1 MNLRDKVAVV
11 TGAGSGIGREISLLL
26 AARGCSLAL
35 VDINLAGADETA
47 QLCRASGHA
56 ALEISTHRAD
66 VADVKAVQ
74 DLAEQVMARHKAV
87 HVVVNNAGVEVMGLL
102 ENVPLEQVQWI
113 VGVNFWGVVHGCKVF
128 LPHIRQSG
136 GGQLVNI
143 SSMFGFLGVP
153 GQAAYCAT
161 KFAVRGFSESLR
173 AELRGSGIG
182 VTAIHPGVIRTNI
195 MSGARGE
202 ISERARKTSD
212 FIMRRLATAPTRVAI
227 KVVRAIEHDRPRV
240 RAGWDAY
247 VFDAMARLSPTAGNW
262 LLSLL
267 RDRLL

>member
-1 MNLRDKVAVV
+1 MNLKGKIAVV

-26 AARGCSLAL
+26 AARGCALAL

-47 QLCRASGHA
+47 KLCLNFG
-56 ALEISTHRAD
+56 LTWD
-66 VADVKAVQ
+66 GNP

-212 FIMRRLATAPTRVAI
+212 FIMRRLATAPTRVAT
-227 KVVRAIEHDRPRV
+227 KVVRTIEHDRPRV

-247 VFDAMARLSPTAGNW
+247 VFDAMARLSPTASNW